1 MLFKRP
7 KELLAKYDTT
17 TTIFFPSESKKSM
30 ASGPIT
36 QEIQLNLIFEW
47 ILIRIIN
54 FYFVLKHLTEYMTLS
69 DKNIRESNKQDHEE
83 LKESLLRLQK

>member
-1 MLFKRP
+1 
-7 KELLAKYDTT
+7 
-17 TTIFFPSESKKSM
+17 M

-54 FYFVLKHLTEYMTLS
+54 FYFVLKHLTESMTLS
-69 DKNIRESNKQDHEE
+69 DKNIRGSNKQDQEE